1 MKNLLSYLSESFFKN
16 VGVDNYLTNAITKGQ
31 DNITL
36 VGRDI
41 LKGKFKSNTAAE
53 ITKLSPTAIHVKI
66 LKGVKYPKKEFD
78 IDFSDYEK
86 FIKDIAEGDFLNP
99 SLEVSWYIDTVS
111 YKPVFLLNFSNRNTY
126 RELFLKYNIITDTLE
141 KGM

>member
-1 MKNLLSYLSESFFKN
+1 MKDLKAILTENFFKN
-16 VGVDNYLTNAITKGQ
+16 VGVDNYLANSITKGQ
-31 DNITL
+31 DNIILT
-36 VGRDI
+36 GRDI

-86 FIKDIAEGDFLNP
+86 FIRNIAEEDFLNR

-111 YKPVFLLNFSNRNTY
+111 YNPVFLLNFYNKDTY
-126 RELFLKYNIITDTLE
+126 RELFLKYNIVTDTLE

>member
-1 MKNLLSYLSESFFKN
+1 MKNLSSYLSEVFFKN
-16 VGVDNYLTNAITKGQ
+16 VGVDNYLSNAITKGQ
-31 DNITL
+31 DNIILT
-36 VGRDI
+36 GRDI
-41 LKGKFKSNTAAE
+41 LKGKYKPNTFAE

-66 LKGVKYPKKEFD
+66 LKGGKYPKKEFD

-86 FIKDIAEGDFLNP
+86 FIRNLAEGDFLNR

-111 YKPVFLLNFSNRNTY
+111 YNPVFLLNFYNRDTY
-126 RELFLKYNIITDTLE
+126 RELFLKYNIVTDTLE